1 MSSPSRSRLPCQRS
15 LNMVTTISV
24 FAFVVFILNYGF
36 ASPSPSEVP
45 KVAEISGSKTPP
57 LGVFQVQTP
66 LRKSYD
72 GTSCQ
77 QVIVQHSFG
86 ASYGSPF
93 VGE

>member
-1 MSSPSRSRLPCQRS
+1 
-15 LNMVTTISV
+15 MVTTISV

-36 ASPSPSEVP
+36 ASPSPSGVP
-45 KVAEISGSKTPP
+45 KAAEISGSETPP
-57 LGVFQVQTP
+57 LDVFQVQAP

-72 GTSCQ
+72 GPSCQ

-86 ASYGSPF
+86 ASFGSPY

>member
-1 MSSPSRSRLPCQRS
+1 
-15 LNMVTTISV
+15 MVTTISV